1 MSKPGTIRYANN
13 ACIRLTYLIIFLSYL
28 LFIII
33 YMKYVWRWPKQTI
46 FSLLSSKQRNFSH
59 CQLLSLFV
67 DAPQRQSL
75 SGTQHNQMIMNSQIQ
90 SAQVF
95 PVSSA
100 IITRELTNKLSAN
113 SLLASFLLQIKVEIT
128 QAKSLHWQGVNITVA
143 QSWPRMIICLSA
155 NRSQSQHCSLL
166 KVGYTCN
173 NDFQTRFYLVT
184 LIIPILQSRLSRFTQ
199 LIGSAGV
206 IVLGNQRGN
215 GALTLFSPII
225 LKPQAI
231 YL

>member
-33 YMKYVWRWPKQTI
+33 YMKYVWQWPKQTI
-46 FSLLSSKQRNFSH
+46 FSLLSCKQKIFSH

-67 DAPQRQSL
+67 DVPQRQSL

-113 SLLASFLLQIKVEIT
+113 SLLASFILQIKVEIT
-128 QAKSLHWQGVNITVA
+128 QAALVECECNCGTIMASNDYLFVRKSVSITA
-143 QSWPRMIICLSA
+143 
-155 NRSQSQHCSLL
+155 LL
-166 KVGYTCN
+166 IAKGWVHM
-173 NDFQTRFYLVT
+173 Q
-184 LIIPILQSRLSRFTQ
+184 Q
-199 LIGSAGV
+199 
-206 IVLGNQRGN
+206 
-215 GALTLFSPII
+215 
-225 LKPQAI
+225 
-231 YL
+231 